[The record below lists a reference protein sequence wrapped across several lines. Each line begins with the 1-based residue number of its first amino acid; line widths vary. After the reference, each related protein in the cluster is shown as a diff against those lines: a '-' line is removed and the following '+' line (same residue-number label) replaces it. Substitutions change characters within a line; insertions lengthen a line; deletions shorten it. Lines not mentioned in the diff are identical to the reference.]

1 MSKIR
6 IYGDTSGY
14 VDLTAP
20 AVADNSALSV
30 GDIATSS
37 DVSGL
42 QTSVD
47 AKLTP
52 ACGYFGYSAAVT
64 IAAGTG
70 VVIPFNTSYISNG
83 ITLSSN
89 AFTFDSA
96 GIYAV
101 DWGCRPGTAA
111 DVWSVV
117 DMYNATTGI
126 VGKSYGFGTSGT
138 EVGARSVH
146 FMVQI
151 SNTAV
156 SYNVRMS
163 RASSMA
169 IIEPDENQPSYPE
182 MIPSIGL
189 SIWRVG

>member
-1 MSKIR
+1 MPVSIQGSDNF
-6 IYGDTSGY
+6 GDLG
-14 VDLTAP
+14 D
-20 AVADNSALSV
+20 ALDS
-30 GDIATSS
+30 
-37 DVSGL
+37 
-42 QTSVD
+42 
-47 AKLTP
+47 KLTP

-70 VVIPFNTSYISNG
+70 VVIPFNTTYISNG
-83 ITLSSN
+83 ITLASN
-89 AFTFDSA
+89 AFTFSSV
-96 GIYAV
+96 GVYAV

-111 DVWSVV
+111 DVWSVL
-117 DMYNATTGI
+117 DMHNATTGI
-126 VGKSYGFGTSGT
+126 VGKSYGFGTAGT